1 LAFSYLWEAEFFSR
15 LHAAIVKV
23 SDGVQVSDALLP
35 LATMLHEGVP
45 LAPIEPSAI
54 PASQKGL
61 WPALANLIARGY
73 EARRVIYGWDALDP
87 LMPSGATLLE
97 KVASWLSAIPP
108 VMLNAL
114 PKRIEPAPRTANNQK
129 EFVRYLMLSRSSD
142 DDVVDQA
149 DFYFLARNNS
159 RHFWLHPG
167 PEWLVV
173 VASLVCGTPGGSCTL
188 GKLLT
193 DLAGLGIRV
202 ERSVVL
208 ELLEEAGLSADS
220 PDADNAIIVSSA
232 F

>member
-1 LAFSYLWEAEFFSR
+1 LAFSYLWEAEFFNR
-15 LHAAIVKV
+15 LHSGIVRAA
-23 SDGVQVSDALLP
+23 DGVPINDALAP

-45 LAPIEPSAI
+45 LAAIEPSAI

-73 EARRVIYGWDALDP
+73 EARRLIYDWEALDP
-87 LMPSGATLLE
+87 QVPNGATLLD
-97 KVASWLSAIPP
+97 KLTGWLTGIPTAT
-108 VMLNAL
+108 LKAL
-114 PKRIEPAPRTANNQK
+114 PKRIEPGPRTANNQK

-149 DFYFLARNNS
+149 DFYFLARTNS

-173 VASLVCGTPGGSCTL
+173 VASLVCANPGGSCTL
-188 GKLLT
+188 GSLLA

-220 PDADNAIIVSSA
+220 PDADNAIVVSSA